1 MTASDAMAE
10 RIWIN
15 RMSNLVW
22 RIARLYGRVRTGT
35 IGTACL
41 GACLCLC
48 LALAPMPLFAEPS
61 RLICVLVPHFK
72 DEYWLSVAYGLEQ
85 EAARQNADL
94 LMYEAGGYAAQARQI
109 EQLAACANRGVDA
122 ILIGAVTQDDPA
134 LRDAIAASAHDVPI
148 FGLVNDVDSDALQGR
163 IGVDWHD
170 MGLVIG
176 RHLAMLHPEGSAK
189 QSALLV
195 SGPSRSGWPAL
206 LEAGLRDGLAESS
219 VKIIDRFGADT
230 GLRQQLSIVETALKQ
245 HPEADYLIGSA
256 PAIEAAMGLRAR
268 PGDRTSPTLISTYI
282 SHTVLRGLIN
292 GAVMA
297 ASFDDPALQGEL
309 AIRRIVEGAGANP
322 GPGPLGPEVVLMSRS
337 AQDFTQ
343 IRVSPANYFPDIQ

>member
-1 MTASDAMAE
+1 MAD
-10 RIWIN
+10 RIWIK

-22 RIARLYGRVRTGT
+22 RIARLYGCVGTGT
-35 IGTACL
+35 IATLCL
-41 GACLCLC
+41 GACLSLV
-48 LALAPMPLFAEPS
+48 LTLAPIPLLAGPS

-94 LMYEAGGYAAQARQI
+94 LMYEAGGYGAKARQI
-109 EQLAACANRGVDA
+109 EQLAACADRGVDA

-148 FGLVNDVDSDALQGR
+148 FGLVNDVESDALQDR

-170 MGLVIG
+170 MGLIIG
-176 RHLAMLHPEGSAK
+176 RHLATLHPEGSEK

-195 SGPSRSGWPAL
+195 SGPPRSGWPAL
-206 LEAGLRDGLAESS
+206 LEAGLRDGLATSA
-219 VKIIDRFGADT
+219 VTIIDGFGADT
-230 GLRQQLSIVETALKQ
+230 GLRQQLSIVETALML
-245 HPEADYLIGSA
+245 HPDADYLIGSA

-282 SHTVLRGLIN
+282 SHTVLRGLKN

-309 AIRRIVEGAGANP
+309 AIRRIVEGAEANP
-322 GPGPLGPEVVLMSRS
+322 GPGPLGPQVVLLSRS
-337 AQDFTQ
+337 PQDFTQ
-343 IRVSPANYFPDIQ
+343 IRLSPADYFPDIQ